1 MTKDEALKLTLEA
14 LESNKQKHNYCE
26 DTWYSCPKHE
36 DGCANEAEG
45 AECNCGADEINAQF
59 DKAIT
64 AIKEALAQPEQKYHR
79 GDRLICLETEEYC
92 VIHISGTDR
101 QWVKFPDSHIGV
113 YTNEQVAEL
122 FELLPK
128 EPEQGPVAWMFQH
141 DETGRMNYVSNDG
154 IHDPTM
160 FLGMNPRYA
169 LVYPLYTTPPQPK
182 EPEQEPIGY
191 VNEGET
197 DRLIAQKQET
207 IEGLNRDY
215 DLLFAEHQLLLKKE
229 WIELTDEEI
238 LEVWKEN
245 EKVYPMDRSRL
256 LDRTRACIRKAQNK

>member
-128 EPEQGPVAWMFQH
+128 ELEQEPVAWMFQH

-169 LVYPLYTTPPQPK
+169 LVCPLYTTPPQIEVGCAECGVGNHHALYCVACAEK
-182 EPEQEPIGY
+182 FIG
-191 VNEGET
+191 EAAT
-197 DRLIAQKQET
+197 KLQQKQET

-215 DLLFAEHQLLLKKE
+215 DLLFAEYQLLLKKVRK
-229 WIELTDEEI
+229 IS
-238 LEVWKEN
+238 
-245 EKVYPMDRSRL
+245 RSNGGS
-256 LDRTRACIRKAQNK
+256 I

>member
-45 AECNCGADEINAQF
+45 AECNCGADDINAQF

-64 AIKEALAQPEQKYHR
+64 SIKEALAQTEQNYHR

-128 EPEQGPVAWMFQH
+128 EPEQEPVAWMFQH

-169 LVYPLYTTPPQPK
+169 LVCPLYTTPHTK
-182 EPEQEPIGY
+182 VACAEKF
-191 VNEGET
+191 VGEAAT
-197 DRLIAQKQET
+197 KLQQKQET

-229 WIELTDEEI
+229 WVGLTEEEQLNVFAELIAKPRSEY
-238 LEVWKEN
+238 EVYKAYELALKEKN
-245 EKVYPMDRSRL
+245 
-256 LDRTRACIRKAQNK
+256 T